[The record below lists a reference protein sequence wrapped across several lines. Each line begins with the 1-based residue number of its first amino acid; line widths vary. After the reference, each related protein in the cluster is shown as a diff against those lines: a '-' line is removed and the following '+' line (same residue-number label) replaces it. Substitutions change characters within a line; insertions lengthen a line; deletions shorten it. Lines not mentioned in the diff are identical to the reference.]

1 MGRFFF
7 SATHLPTLRNKH
19 LEIAQEAERA
29 ERMLQLQTGI
39 NHDLKEEIK
48 DIQSAN
54 EETALDLNKKLSETR
69 ELLQTRQKRVAQLEA
84 QLKDFLYS
92 DRYHFT
98 HEREAL
104 SRS

>member
-1 MGRFFF
+1 M
-7 SATHLPTLRNKH
+7 
-19 LEIAQEAERA
+19 EIAQEAERA

-48 DIQSAN
+48 DIQNAS
-54 EETALDLNKKLSETR
+54 EETVLDLNKKLSDTR

-92 DRYHFT
+92 DRYHSGRGC
-98 HEREAL
+98 EGL